1 MSIST
6 SSPDQRH
13 HAMQAL
19 LEEFAM
25 RGVDMRAVA
34 EAAKLRL
41 LGSSELCLLHA
52 DYRVQCARAV
62 DELLSQATLS
72 QT

>member
-25 RGVDMRAVA
+25 RGIDMQAVA

-62 DELLSQATLS
+62 DELISQVTLS